1 MSLLAFDVDGTLI
14 TCRERQLNVLKVALK
29 TLKIG
34 EEIDLD
40 EHWDYKQNGLS
51 TRKALVAQG
60 FSKASADSVGDLW
73 DRSIEEPPFL
83 MLDRPHPGVLEL
95 LDALAKQGSELVIIS
110 ARKNATLLKQELSYL
125 GLLKHFSRIFVVKPQ
140 TGGTEK
146 GAILQKLCPDLY
158 VGDTE
163 MDAQAARMAN
173 VNFCGVATGQRNASF
188 MRNSMLRLGDFPLI
202 TLDSSDLMLYV

>member
-1 MSLLAFDVDGTLI
+1 MRT
-14 TCRERQLNVLKVALK
+14 
-29 TLKIG
+29 
-34 EEIDLD
+34 
-40 EHWDYKQNGLS
+40 
-51 TRKALVAQG
+51 
-60 FSKASADSVGDLW
+60 
-73 DRSIEEPPFL
+73 
-83 MLDRPHPGVLEL
+83 
-95 LDALAKQGSELVIIS
+95 VIIS
-110 ARKNATLLKQELSYL
+110 ARKNATLLEQELSYL
-125 GLLKHFSRIFVVKPQ
+125 GLFKYFSRIFVVKPQ

-146 GAILQKLCPDLY
+146 GAILQKICPDLY